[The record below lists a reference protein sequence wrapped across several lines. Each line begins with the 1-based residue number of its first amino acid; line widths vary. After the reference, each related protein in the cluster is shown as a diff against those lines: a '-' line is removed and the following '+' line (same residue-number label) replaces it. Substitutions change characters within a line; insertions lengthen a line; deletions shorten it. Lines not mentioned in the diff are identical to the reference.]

1 MSRPRNLA
9 SEKARK
15 VSFVLSI
22 RDFGPLIQRLQD
34 MQQDIEDGLE
44 LEQAVETA
52 TGFGEYA
59 EIRAAQR
66 SARG

>member
-1 MSRPRNLA
+1 MFMSRPRNLA

-34 MQQDIEDGLE
+34 MQQGVEDGLE
-44 LEQAVETA
+44 LEQRVGA
-52 TGFGEYA
+52 GG
-59 EIRAAQR
+59 
-66 SARG
+66 